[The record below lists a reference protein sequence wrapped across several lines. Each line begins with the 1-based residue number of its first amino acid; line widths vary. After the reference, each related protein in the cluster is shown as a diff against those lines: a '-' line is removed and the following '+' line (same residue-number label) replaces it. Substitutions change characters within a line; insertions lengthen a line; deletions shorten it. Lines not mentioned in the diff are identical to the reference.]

1 MSNYKRIDYQERIR
15 IETLLNQG
23 LTCTSI
29 AESLGR
35 PTSSITRELDR
46 IPAPYSA
53 QEAER
58 AAVDCRV
65 TRRKTKKLEANPLLF
80 QAVHRL
86 LKKRHSPE
94 QISRYLKEEHP
105 DDLSMQ
111 ISHESIYS
119 FIYMMPRGDL
129 RKQLINSLRQKKR
142 KRNKRGL
149 SIERRGKIPDMVS
162 IDERPDYILKR
173 SVPGHWQGDL
183 IMGKRHQS
191 AIGSIVE
198 RKTRAVILVK
208 LKAKDAESVRKAFEK
223 EFKSIPKQL
232 KKSLTYDQG
241 HEMAEHKLF
250 SKNTRMKVYF
260 CHPGSPWERG
270 SNENMNMLIRDFFPK
285 GTDFNLVSRKQLKRV
300 QHLLNERPRK
310 TLNWNTPY
318 DVFEQEILKKCD

>member
-1 MSNYKRIDYQERIR
+1 MSNYKRIDYQERVW
-15 IETLLNQG
+15 IETLLTQG
-23 LTCTSI
+23 FTCTSI
-29 AESLGR
+29 ADILGR
-35 PTSSITRELDR
+35 RTSSITRELDR
-46 IPAPYSA
+46 IPGRYSA
-53 QEAER
+53 EAAER
-58 AAVDCRV
+58 AAVGCRV
-65 TRRKTKKLEANPLLF
+65 TQRKTRKLEANPLLF

-142 KRNKRGL
+142 KRNKRGM

-173 SVPGHWQGDL
+173 AVPGHWEGDL

-310 TLNWNTPY
+310 TLNWKTPY

>member
-15 IETLLNQG
+15 IETLLTQG
-23 LTCTSI
+23 LTCTLI
-29 AESLGR
+29 AEILGR
-35 PTSSITRELDR
+35 RTSSITRELDR
-46 IPAPYSA
+46 IPGPYSA

-58 AAVDCRV
+58 AAVGCRV
-65 TRRKTKKLEANPLLF
+65 TRRKTRKLEANPLLF

-86 LKKRHSPE
+86 LKKRYSPE

-119 FIYMMPRGDL
+119 FIYMMPLGDL
-129 RKQLINSLRQKKR
+129 RKQLINSLRQKKQ

-173 SVPGHWQGDL
+173 SVPGHWEGDL
-183 IMGKRHQS
+183 IMGKRHQF

-241 HEMAEHKLF
+241 HEMVEHKLF

-270 SNENMNMLIRDFFPK
+270 SNENMNMLLRDFFPK
-285 GTDFNLVSRKQLKRV
+285 GTDFNLVSRKHLNKV
-300 QHLLNERPRK
+300 QHLLHERPRK
-310 TLNWNTPY
+310 TLNWKTPY
-318 DVFEQEILKKCD
+318 DVFEVEILKKCS

>member
-1 MSNYKRIDYQERIR
+1 
-15 IETLLNQG
+15 
-23 LTCTSI
+23 
-29 AESLGR
+29 
-35 PTSSITRELDR
+35 
-46 IPAPYSA
+46 
-53 QEAER
+53 
-58 AAVDCRV
+58 
-65 TRRKTKKLEANPLLF
+65 
-80 QAVHRL
+80 
-86 LKKRHSPE
+86 
-94 QISRYLKEEHP
+94 
-105 DDLSMQ
+105 
-111 ISHESIYS
+111 
-119 FIYMMPRGDL
+119 MMPRGDL
-129 RKQLINSLRQKKR
+129 RKQLINSLRQKKQ

-173 SVPGHWQGDL
+173 AVPGHWEGDL

-285 GTDFNLVSRKQLKRV
+285 GTDFTKVTHKEVRAVLFRINSK
-300 QHLLNERPRK
+300 PRK
-310 TLNWNTPY
+310 
-318 DVFEQEILKKCD
+318 ILGYRSSLAVARRRRIISSRSVLMRG